1 MKNLLILF
9 NYLFQEIAEVTGA
22 EKLFF
27 IIDVIL
33 L

>member
-9 NYLFQEIAEVTGA
+9 KYLFQEIAEVT